1 MENLKT
7 TIVTAVVAAVVA
19 LGFLVVTNHLQSKPV
34 GAVASPDI
42 MSPWFSYGGVRHW
55 SGHSESLV
63 SATTTVCAIQS
74 PAATSTLLRASISF
88 KVGST
93 TASTVDI
100 AKATTAYATTTI
112 IGGGALAANAQ
123 GTFNATTTPATGTSL
138 NGPMVF
144 APSTYVVFGMEGGTG
159 TFSPTGTC
167 QAEWVQNSY

>member
-1 MENLKT
+1 MKNTL
-7 TIVTAVVAAVVA
+7 IVSGIVA
-19 LGFLVVTNHLQSKPV
+19 LVVSSLVLFLTPKTNPTQTV
-34 GAVASPDI
+34 GAVSSPDI
-42 MSPWFSYGGVRHW
+42 AAPWFSYGGVRHW
-55 SGHSESLV
+55 AGHSDTLV

-74 PAATSTLLRASISF
+74 PTATSTLVRASINF
-88 KVGST
+88 KIGTT
-93 TASTVDI
+93 TASTIDI
-100 AKATTAYATTTI
+100 AKATTAFATTTI

-138 NGPMVF
+138 DGPMVF